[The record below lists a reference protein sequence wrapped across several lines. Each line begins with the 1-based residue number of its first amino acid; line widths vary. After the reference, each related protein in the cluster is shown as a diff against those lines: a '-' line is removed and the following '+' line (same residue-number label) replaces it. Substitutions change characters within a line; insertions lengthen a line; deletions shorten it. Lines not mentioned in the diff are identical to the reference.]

1 MKYGF
6 MLFCFLIIIP
16 SCTFPGGNQD
26 TNRIRFS
33 IQNTLH
39 VDRENIPIILT
50 LEQLKK
56 VSPDISL
63 KAFSV
68 VTGEAQK
75 EAMIPA
81 QADDVDYDGVR
92 DQLIFLLNLK
102 SEETKEISILYD
114 PNDKITFTIDVQ
126 KLTRVGIFPE
136 LNASAAIESDLVAFI
151 LMKNGAVNTYGKK
164 KQELFSVDAMYQ
176 PELDFGQ
183 QLSPEFRHHFH
194 SKNIILTQKPQALNI
209 VVQKMEQRWVIN
221 DFENQENYYVR
232 KSDEQLNF
240 YKSIGLSL
248 NELLDLE
255 STNMV
260 ALTPENNL
268 IGCGGIA
275 LWHKERQELIP
286 LPQEGGY
293 VRILANGA
301 MRSIVQRILPNIQIG
316 GEAYHLTITTSI
328 FGRNSWLEQNIK
340 IDKEL
345 PSDYAFVVGIP
356 KSGEQNEID
365 REQGVLWNWGM
376 DPKGEHPLG
385 LALIYPK
392 TQEDGF
398 IDTNPSLMLLILIPD
413 LEGKITYRTAAIW
426 DGGINGVQSET
437 EFMQQLQLLTTTIYN
452 KPTIKFLKSDEK

>member
-1 MKYGF
+1 
-6 MLFCFLIIIP
+6 MLIS
-16 SCTFPGGNQD
+16 SCTFPGGKQD
-26 TNRIRFS
+26 TNRIRFA

-39 VDRENIPIILT
+39 ADRENIPIILT

-63 KAFSV
+63 NAFSV
-68 VTGEAQK
+68 VTGEAHK
-75 EAMIPA
+75 EAMIPS
-81 QADDVDYDGVR
+81 QADDIDYDGVR
-92 DQLIFLLNLK
+92 DQLIFLIDLK
-102 SEETKEISILYD
+102 SEETKELSILYD
-114 PNDKITFTIDVQ
+114 PNVKATFTLDVQ
-126 KLTRVGIFPE
+126 KLTRAGIFPE
-136 LNASAAIESDLVAFI
+136 LSATAAIESDLVAFI
-151 LMKNGAVNTYGKK
+151 LMQNGGVNAYGKK
-164 KQELFSVDAMYQ
+164 KQEVFSVDAMFQ
-176 PELDFGQ
+176 SELDFPQ
-183 QLSPEFRHHFH
+183 QLSPEFRQHFH
-194 SKNIILTQKPQALNI
+194 NKKINLTQKPQALNI

-221 DFENQENYYVR
+221 DFENQENYYVQ
-232 KSDEQLNF
+232 KADEQLNL

-286 LPQEGGY
+286 LPKEGDY

-316 GEAYHLTITTSI
+316 NEVYHLTITTTI
-328 FGRNSWLEQNIK
+328 YGRNSWFEQNIK
-340 IDKEL
+340 VDREL

-356 KSGEQNEID
+356 KIEEQNEID
-365 REQGVLWNWGM
+365 REQGLLWSWGK
-376 DPKGEHPLG
+376 DQKGEHPLG

-392 TQEDGF
+392 SLEKGL
-398 IDTNPSLMLLILIPD
+398 IDTDPSQMSLMLIPD
-413 LEGKITYRTAAIW
+413 LDGKMTYWTAAIW
-426 DGGINGVQSET
+426 DGGIDGVQTET

-452 KPTIKFLKSDEK
+452 KPTIKFIKSDE